1 METMNIYVIS
11 NCWWRD
17 GSTVIGAATDR
28 AGAEAIGDR
37 YNDDRPRVAAWAPWK
52 EDVSPS
58 EGSCGWQRDA
68 LLADGT
74 IHPSLSQEI
83 VCLPLAFTA
92 DTVDD
97 LAGRIVRLGF
107 EVVVTPLPH
116 IVTTPRD

>member
-11 NCWWRD
+11 NCWWHD

-37 YNDDRPRVAAWAPWK
+37 YGEDDPPIATWAPWK
-52 EDVSPS
+52 EDVSPAY
-58 EGSCGWQRDA
+58 GSCTWRRDA

-83 VCLPLAFTA
+83 VCVPLAGSTA
-92 DTVDD
+92 PVTSGSPIYGQEI
-97 LAGRIVRLGF
+97 AEIGRQFGA
-107 EVVVTPLPH
+107 P
-116 IVTTPRD
+116 